1 MLNYKDDKGE
11 YRMPNEFEKRQLIM
25 NDKRY
30 DGTSAAINTAVNMA
44 QSLKNALG

>member
-1 MLNYKDDKGE
+1 MQQIIK
-11 YRMPNEFEKRQLIM
+11 

-30 DGTSAAINTAVNMA
+30 QSTSAAINTAVNMA